1 MSVYA
6 LNNMNNNISELLAD
20 LLPQWFMKNRKYD
33 GIFTIPE
40 TDRTAPR
47 GRIDYARALSTV
59 EQQMMDTLV
68 AEDVLITSTLTNFSL
83 DFISALQT
91 VSELDSNDIRVI
103 ALMEKFDSQSESGQR
118 LLEDLETMLLFR
130 RNAFNARR
138 QSRQAGIARAA
149 AEGKYKGRQAYSVDD
164 FPNFRE
170 LYDQYMY
177 REIGKGEFAEKLGVS
192 RPTLDKL
199 CRTLRLSKGGQHE
212 P

>member
-6 LNNMNNNISELLAD
+6 LNNLNNNMAQFLENLV
-20 LLPQWFMKNRKYD
+20 PQWLMPDYRYD
-33 GIFTIPE
+33 AVFTIPE
-40 TDRTAPR
+40 TD
-47 GRIDYARALSTV
+47 LSTPGGRSNSIKAMSYV

-68 AEDVLITSTLTNFSL
+68 AEDVLVTSTLTNISL

-91 VSELDSNDIRVI
+91 VSELDERGVRVI
-103 ALMEKFDSQSESGQR
+103 ALKEEFDSHSERGRR
-118 LLEDLETMLLFR
+118 LLNELGTMLLFR
-130 RNAFNARR
+130 RNAFEARR
-138 QSRQAGIARAA
+138 SRRQAGIARAA

-199 CRTLRLSKGGQHE
+199 LQDFTSK
-212 P
+212 